1 MSGATSAILATVAVV
16 GTAYSI
22 YSGERASSAQKNA
35 QEKAQQQAQ
44 QQAQKQEQAAG
55 QAINQANQ
63 KKPDTSAVLSSAQQA
78 GKSGQSGTMLTG
90 PRGVDPTSLTLGKS
104 TLLGQ

>member
-1 MSGATSAILATVAVV
+1 MSGATTAILATAAVV

-22 YSGERASSAQKNA
+22 YSGERASSAQKDA

-44 QQAQKQEQAAG
+44 KQAQAADQAL
-55 QAINQANQ
+55 NQANQ
-63 KKPDTSAVLSSAQQA
+63 KKPDTSAILSAAQQA
-78 GKSGQSGTMLTG
+78 GRSGQSGTMLTG
-90 PRGVDPTSLTLGKS
+90 SQGVDPASLTLGKS

>member
-1 MSGATSAILATVAVV
+1 MSGATTAVLATAAVV

-22 YSGERASSAQKNA
+22 YSGERASSAQKDA
-35 QEKAQQQAQ
+35 QEQSKQQAEK
-44 QQAQKQEQAAG
+44 QAEAADQAL
-55 QAINQANQ
+55 NQANQ
-63 KKPDTSAVLSSAQQA
+63 KKPDTSAILSAAQQS

-90 PRGVDPTSLTLGKS
+90 SQGVDPTSLTLGKS

>member
-1 MSGATSAILATVAVV
+1 MSGAITAIAIASVA

-22 YSGERASSAQKNA
+22 YSGEKAASAQKDA
-35 QEKAQQQAQ
+35 
-44 QQAQKQEQAAG
+44 QEQAKQ
-55 QAINQANQ
+55 QAEKQAQAADQALNQANQ
-63 KKPDTSAVLSSAQQA
+63 KKPDTSAILSAAQQS

-90 PRGVDPTSLTLGKS
+90 SQGVDPTSLTLGKS